1 MLQRGSA
8 RRLQAAHSLE
18 PLVGSSEGPT
28 AGASELSL
36 LVGSS
41 DDGSESPTERHTLAW
56 PTPVSIEKH
65 KKKEELQWKGE
76 GAPPFAAATVIASAA
91 DLCCNRWEHLGG
103 AFGCMLKAGHA
114 GPHVCGLPSRRPRVS
129 GLSGSKRT
137 VAAAEVVAVTA
148 PSAPMGVAPPISKRA
163 CVGRQSTPSPLLL
176 NEQPPSLPIGEVA
189 DASAHR
195 VRPTSASA
203 DAPSS
208 SASASAYDDSSDAL
222 TVDVSPYA
230 SSAPPPVTLVPR
242 VTLAKAAA
250 PVPRL
255 PGGANAITTLGMG
268 SGAAAVA
275 AVAAAA
281 AAAAAAA
288 EAVAAAEAMNGT
300 NVAAAAAVAAA
311 GGAGA
316 VAATGGTAAAGSA
329 PAGPPRKLVLF
340 SWAQCDKC
348 SKWRRLP
355 PGHEPSEDAFWEC
368 SMNPKRSL
376 NTCEAAEE
384 EMAENELAGEKL
396 EAVKQQRKQQRR
408 LQQLQRQR
416 QQQQQQQQR
425 RRRRGPGADELQQ
438 QQQQQQRRGGGT
450 SADAELAAATG
461 RRARKPARRGT
472 SSEGADEAP
481 VPVAHQHSARR
492 GTGFDDAGSE
502 GADGGLVGRSSSRR
516 VRART
521 ASTVVD
527 EDEAL
532 GALGDETLCDETLGD
547 EMADDE
553 MADEIGLPLLGCG
566 MGDLAVGFDDDEE
579 AEDDASLDHTSPDNT
594 SDEGAAPPSGALPV
608 RARVVD
614 RAAATRSAGEAP
626 PAPAAPLPPA
636 AVTGAPLPP
645 GAVPSALGAAA
656 AASPCGTGGG
666 AAEGEM
672 SLERMMLAHEAMRQL
687 EHLQQALECD
697 DDELVV
703 RALPHD
709 PPPFASCSAPLTRPT
724 YLPGQADPA
733 LEGLGLDG
741 GGESPFLALCD
752 NSFLA

>member
-1 MLQRGSA
+1 MLQRSA

-18 PLVGSSEGPT
+18 PLVGPSEGPT

-255 PGGANAITTLGMG
+255 ASRAR
-268 SGAAAVA
+268 
-275 AVAAAA
+275 
-281 AAAAAAA
+281 
-288 EAVAAAEAMNGT
+288 E
-300 NVAAAAAVAAA
+300 
-311 GGAGA
+311 
-316 VAATGGTAAAGSA
+316 
-329 PAGPPRKLVLF
+329 
-340 SWAQCDKC
+340 
-348 SKWRRLP
+348 
-355 PGHEPSEDAFWEC
+355 
-368 SMNPKRSL
+368 RSH
-376 NTCEAAEE
+376 
-384 EMAENELAGEKL
+384 
-396 EAVKQQRKQQRR
+396 QRR
-408 LQQLQRQR
+408 PAAK
-416 QQQQQQQQR
+416 
-425 RRRRGPGADELQQ
+425 GKMPPEL
-438 QQQQQQRRGGGT
+438 
-450 SADAELAAATG
+450 
-461 RRARKPARRGT
+461 
-472 SSEGADEAP
+472 
-481 VPVAHQHSARR
+481 
-492 GTGFDDAGSE
+492 GTG
-502 GADGGLVGRSSSRR
+502 
-516 VRART
+516 
-521 ASTVVD
+521 
-527 EDEAL
+527 
-532 GALGDETLCDETLGD
+532 
-547 EMADDE
+547 
-553 MADEIGLPLLGCG
+553 
-566 MGDLAVGFDDDEE
+566 
-579 AEDDASLDHTSPDNT
+579 
-594 SDEGAAPPSGALPV
+594 
-608 RARVVD
+608 
-614 RAAATRSAGEAP
+614 
-626 PAPAAPLPPA
+626 
-636 AVTGAPLPP
+636 
-645 GAVPSALGAAA
+645 
-656 AASPCGTGGG
+656 
-666 AAEGEM
+666 
-672 SLERMMLAHEAMRQL
+672 
-687 EHLQQALECD
+687 
-697 DDELVV
+697 
-703 RALPHD
+703 
-709 PPPFASCSAPLTRPT
+709 CSAQPRFRR
-724 YLPGQADPA
+724 
-733 LEGLGLDG
+733 
-741 GGESPFLALCD
+741 S
-752 NSFLA
+752 

>member
-1 MLQRGSA
+1 
-8 RRLQAAHSLE
+8 
-18 PLVGSSEGPT
+18 
-28 AGASELSL
+28 
-36 LVGSS
+36 
-41 DDGSESPTERHTLAW
+41 
-56 PTPVSIEKH
+56 
-65 KKKEELQWKGE
+65 
-76 GAPPFAAATVIASAA
+76 
-91 DLCCNRWEHLGG
+91 
-103 AFGCMLKAGHA
+103 MLKAGHA

-129 GLSGSKRT
+129 GPSGSKRT

-148 PSAPMGVAPPISKRA
+148 ASAPMGVARPVSKRA

-176 NEQPPSLPIGEVA
+176 NERPPSLPNGEVA
-189 DASAHR
+189 GASAHR

-222 TVDVSPYA
+222 TVDVSPYT

-255 PGGANAITTLGMG
+255 PGGAKSITTLGMG

-316 VAATGGTAAAGSA
+316 VAATGGAAAAGSA

-355 PGHEPSEDAFWEC
+355 PGLEPSEDAYW
-368 SMNPKRSL
+368 
-376 NTCEAAEE
+376 
-384 EMAENELAGEKL
+384 
-396 EAVKQQRKQQRR
+396 
-408 LQQLQRQR
+408 
-416 QQQQQQQQR
+416 
-425 RRRRGPGADELQQ
+425 D
-438 QQQQQQRRGGGT
+438 
-450 SADAELAAATG
+450 
-461 RRARKPARRGT
+461 
-472 SSEGADEAP
+472 
-481 VPVAHQHSARR
+481 
-492 GTGFDDAGSE
+492 E

-521 ASTVVD
+521 ASTVMD

-656 AASPCGTGGG
+656 AASSCGTGGA

-697 DDELVV
+697 DDELV
-703 RALPHD
+703 
-709 PPPFASCSAPLTRPT
+709 
-724 YLPGQADPA
+724 
-733 LEGLGLDG
+733 
-741 GGESPFLALCD
+741 
-752 NSFLA
+752 

>member
-1 MLQRGSA
+1 MTQNSSRRFHLQNFTPGIPSVPKGVREGDSESVGKNCIYQSKTRHETKGPVLRLKSLMLQRGTA

-41 DDGSESPTERHTLAW
+41 DDGSESPTERHTFAW
-56 PTPVSIEKH
+56 PTPISIEKQ

-129 GLSGSKRT
+129 GPSGSKRT

-148 PSAPMGVAPPISKRA
+148 ASAPMGVARPVSKRA

-176 NEQPPSLPIGEVA
+176 NERPPSLPNGEVA
-189 DASAHR
+189 GASAHR

-222 TVDVSPYA
+222 TVDVSPYT

-255 PGGANAITTLGMG
+255 PGGAKSITTLGMG

-316 VAATGGTAAAGSA
+316 VAATGGAAAAGSA

-355 PGHEPSEDAFWEC
+355 PGLEPSEDAYWEC

-416 QQQQQQQQR
+416 QQQQQQR
-425 RRRRGPGADELQQ
+425 RRRRGPADEQQQQ

-450 SADAELAAATG
+450 PADAELAAATG

-492 GTGFDDAGSE
+492 GTSFDDAGSE

-594 SDEGAAPPSGALPV
+594 SDEGAAPPSGAQPV

-656 AASPCGTGGG
+656 AASSCGTGGG
-666 AAEGEM
+666 G
-672 SLERMMLAHEAMRQL
+672 
-687 EHLQQALECD
+687 C
-697 DDELVV
+697 
-703 RALPHD
+703 
-709 PPPFASCSAPLTRPT
+709 
-724 YLPGQADPA
+724 
-733 LEGLGLDG
+733 G
-741 GGESPFLALCD
+741 G
-752 NSFLA
+752 